1 MTMHHLFCYVIEKVF
16 DFPLLF
22 MADSIE
28 KNLEKEID
36 FISESKN
43 QVLCIYLVKS

>member
-1 MTMHHLFCYVIEKVF
+1 LPI
-16 DFPLLF
+16 LF

-36 FISESKN
+36 FYNEAQN
-43 QVLCIYLVKS
+43 

>member
-1 MTMHHLFCYVIEKVF
+1 MRMHYLFCYVIDKTF
-16 DFPLLF
+16 DLPILF

-36 FISESKN
+36 FYNEAQN
-43 QVLCIYLVKS
+43 